1 MSAHYKKVFKNI
13 PNRQFLTTIAFER
26 FPKTD
31 IGFTAEVSFDE
42 DEEDDE
48 NPIVTFIDATAD
60 HFNDQFGINIVFD
73 ATEWDGLIQ
82 VINPLTLPNVHSKKK
97 RTQKHAKLV
106 ALSNINR
113 FITKTKY

>member
-13 PNRQFLTTIAFER
+13 PNRQFLTVIAFEM

-31 IGFTAEVSFDE
+31 IGFTAEVSID
-42 DEEDDE
+42 DDEDDE
-48 NPIVTFIDATAD
+48 SPIVKFIDATAD
-60 HFNDQFGINIVFD
+60 HFNDQFGINIAFD

-82 VINPLTLPNVHSKKK
+82 VINPLPLPNVRSKKK